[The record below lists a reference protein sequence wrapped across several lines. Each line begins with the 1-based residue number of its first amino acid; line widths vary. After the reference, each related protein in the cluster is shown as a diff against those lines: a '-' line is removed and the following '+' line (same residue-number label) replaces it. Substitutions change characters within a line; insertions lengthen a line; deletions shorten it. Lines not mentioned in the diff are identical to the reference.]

1 MISVEN
7 KYLFLIL
14 LILGILFYNI
24 KKYET
29 KNRLCHM
36 GIISKKSNIFY
47 QSTYLRYK
55 LEKEALLL
63 IQKNFKCVC
72 KNKNY
77 HFPKILNYDDN
88 KYKLYLSI
96 NGISLNKYKSFLKLN
111 INEKI
116 KIKNKEEQINCI
128 IHNLN
133 KCKIKYID
141 LKPANVCINNKG
153 IISLIDF
160 DLCVINDNPPLR
172 IFSNVEGAYKKYKN
186 YNETDFRKKFI
197 NLFKYY

>member
-7 KYLFLIL
+7 KYLFLML

-63 IQKNFKCVC
+63 IQKNFFLMAYILVK
-72 KNKNY
+72 KIKTAKKLKNY
-77 HFPKILNYDDN
+77 L
-88 KYKLYLSI
+88 
-96 NGISLNKYKSFLKLN
+96 
-111 INEKI
+111 E
-116 KIKNKEEQINCI
+116 
-128 IHNLN
+128 
-133 KCKIKYID
+133 
-141 LKPANVCINNKG
+141 
-153 IISLIDF
+153 
-160 DLCVINDNPPLR
+160 
-172 IFSNVEGAYKKYKN
+172 
-186 YNETDFRKKFI
+186 
-197 NLFKYY
+197 